1 MILIVAVIYTSS
13 QLVAIAHRAPP
24 HQYRVITYN
33 GNQKYAEKCSPPS
46 VLLLLLLLL
55 LTLMLMLTLLMM
67 LMLTLLMMIRKNEDK
82 GIRRR

>member
-46 VLLLLLLLL
+46 VLLLLL
-55 LTLMLMLTLLMM
+55 TLMLMLTLLMM
-67 LMLTLLMMIRKNEDK
+67 LMLTRLMMIRKNEDN

>member
-46 VLLLLLLLL
+46 VLLLLLAAAPADADADADAADDADAD
-55 LTLMLMLTLLMM
+55 TA
-67 LMLTLLMMIRKNEDK
+67 DDD
-82 GIRRR
+82 

>member
-33 GNQKYAEKCSPPS
+33 GNQKYAEKCSPPAAAAAAADADADAADDADAD
-46 VLLLLLLLL
+46 
-55 LTLMLMLTLLMM
+55 TA
-67 LMLTLLMMIRKNEDK
+67 DDD
-82 GIRRR
+82 